1 MERNKATACTELCR
15 SEPNGAKNSKF
26 TELAEVNLP
35 KGEPERVKYNDKTF
49 SKAAAC
55 TELAEVS
62 LPKGETEKVE
72 CKDESFSKVPEPAEG
87 TI

>member
-1 MERNKATACTELCR
+1 MTK
-15 SEPNGAKNSKF
+15 P
-26 TELAEVNLP
+26 LARPLP
-35 KGEPERVKYNDKTF
+35 ALSGV
-49 SKAAAC
+49 
-55 TELAEVS
+55 EVS